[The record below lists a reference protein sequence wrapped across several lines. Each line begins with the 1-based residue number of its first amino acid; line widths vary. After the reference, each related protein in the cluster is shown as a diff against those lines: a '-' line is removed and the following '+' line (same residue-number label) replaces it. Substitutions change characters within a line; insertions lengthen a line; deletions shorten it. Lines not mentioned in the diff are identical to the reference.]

1 MRRLAFRL
9 AELALLLLGVA
20 VATFL
25 LLHLLPGDPAQ
36 VYAGPEAT
44 EAELEGVRRRMG
56 LDRPLPVQLASYL
69 VRVVRGDLGVSLRSG
84 NPVAGE
90 IASRIGVTGRLA
102 LYSILIAAATAVLLG
117 AVPALR
123 PGRRLAA
130 VADWTGLL
138 ILAVPVY
145 WLGLLLVL
153 LFAVWL
159 RWLPPAG
166 SGGTP
171 HLVLPS
177 LALGVHTGAQAARV
191 LRASLTE
198 ALQRAYVLAAR
209 GKGAGPAR
217 AGWIHALPNAL
228 LPAVAFFGV
237 ESGRLFG
244 GAVLTETVFALNGLG
259 RYLVQSIAFR
269 DYPSVAG
276 CVLVAAAGVA
286 VANAAADAACA
297 FIDPR
302 IRRG

>member
-1 MRRLAFRL
+1 MRRLALRL
-9 AELALLLLGVA
+9 AELAFLLLGVA
-20 VATFL
+20 AVTFVF
-25 LLHLLPGDPAQ
+25 LHLLPGDPAL

-56 LDRPLPVQLASYL
+56 LDRPFPLQLASYL
-69 VRVVRGDLGVSLRSG
+69 SRVARGDLGVSLRTG
-84 NPVAGE
+84 NPVASE

-102 LYSILIAAATAVLLG
+102 LFSMLIAAAAALFLG
-117 AVPALR
+117 AAASLR
-123 PGRRLAA
+123 RGRRLATL
-130 VADWTGLL
+130 ADWACLV

-153 LFAVWL
+153 VFAAGL
-159 RWLPPAG
+159 RWFPPAG
-166 SGGTP
+166 SDGLR

-177 LALGVHTGAQAARV
+177 FALGVHTGAQAARV

-198 ALQRAYVLAAR
+198 ALQKAYVAAAR

-217 AGWIHALPNAL
+217 AGWVHALPNAL
-228 LPAVAFFGV
+228 LPTVAFFGV

-276 CVLVAAAGVA
+276 CVLAGAAAVA
-286 VANAAADAACA
+286 LANAAADAACA
-297 FIDPR
+297 LIDPR